1 MIIVNVTYNLSSHL
15 KAQGQVGLNEEERL
29 LANGKDPFFEI
40 LIFKLSSWIGVDKCL
55 ALIMFCI

>member
-1 MIIVNVTYNLSSHL
+1 M
-15 KAQGQVGLNEEERL
+15 GLNEEERL